1 VKLSLPAKLLKAWLH
16 LRQNGR
22 CILCGEALDLSIP
35 RHAYGSVTFEH
46 VLPRLLGGSV
56 GRSNLALSHKECN
69 HWRGARRIL
78 RCVRPPLLETVT
90 QRGRRPLIPMCG
102 IWYSHFRL
110 PLGDRRWGK
119 P

>member
-1 VKLSLPAKLLKAWLH
+1 MTLRAEMMKAWLH

-22 CILCGEALDLSIP
+22 CVLCGESIDLSVP
-35 RHAYGSVTFEH
+35 RHAYGSATFEH
-46 VLPRLLGGSV
+46 VIPKLLGGAT

-69 HWRGARRIL
+69 HWRGARRVL
-78 RCVRPPLLETVT
+78 RCVRPPLLDVVT
-90 QRGRRPLIPMCG
+90 ERGRRRLVPMCG

-110 PLGDRRWGK
+110 PPGDWRWEM